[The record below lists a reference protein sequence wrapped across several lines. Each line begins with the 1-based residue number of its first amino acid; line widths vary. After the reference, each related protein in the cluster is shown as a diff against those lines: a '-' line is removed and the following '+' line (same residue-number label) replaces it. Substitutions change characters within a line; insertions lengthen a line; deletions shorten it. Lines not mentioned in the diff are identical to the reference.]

1 MASILGLTST
11 ETFGT
16 NSYYS
21 LNDRR
26 RVFRA
31 YPTGAAPL
39 TGLLSLMENEV
50 TDNPEFGWFE
60 KRYEEITA
68 TTVASSSANT
78 TPFSTATSG
87 TLLSNQAR
95 LTANTVYYVALDT
108 VVGLR
113 VSQQVLIRSVKTG
126 SGGATLVDLQG
137 VITAVGAALVDTGG
151 TPKPGIGIRVLE
163 EVPGVYVNLTSN
175 QGLTLKVIGTAN
187 DEGAAS
193 SGGGRLVKPINVSN
207 YTQIFR
213 TRFSFTRTA
222 LKVPAVFDKTGLYRE
237 KAKDNCLDHMT
248 QLEYAFLFGAKQIV
262 TNTNADQDS
271 VMQRTTGGLT
281 WFLKEYQKA
290 NSVYRGGSGAAA
302 QTANTDD
309 GCRIVNEDG
318 TATFAEYLAYMEKL
332 FRRTSN
338 KAREKLCLCGTQH
351 LLAINKLVEAKVV
364 LNKDLPPESVYGMDI
379 TSIKFPFGTIHFKT
393 HPLFDEDSTLRKD
406 GMYIDIQNLRYRYLT
421 DSDTQLLKNRQNN
434 DEDGRKDEWLTE
446 AGLEV
451 RFPES
456 HMWIRNLTTMT
467 AS

>member
-11 ETFGT
+11 NTFESP
-16 NSYYS
+16 NNFYS

-31 YPTGAAPL
+31 FPTGAAPL
-39 TGLLSLMENEV
+39 TGLLSLMENEA

-68 TTVASSSANT
+68 TLDSVTTT
-78 TPFSTATSG
+78 TPFSTDKTNPIGGSVTPAANS
-87 TLLSNQAR
+87 TL
-95 LTANTVYYVALDT
+95 YICLDT
-108 VVGLR
+108 VTGLR
-113 VSQQVLIRSVKTG
+113 ISQQILIRSVKTG
-126 SGGATLVDLQG
+126 TGSTTFDAQG
-137 VITAVGAALVDTGG
+137 VITEVGITLVNG
-151 TPKPGIGIRVLE
+151 KPGIGIRVLE
-163 EVPGVYVNLTSN
+163 LFPAVIYVSGTNNT
-175 QGLTLKVIGTAN
+175 GLTLKVIGTAN

-237 KAKDNCLDHMT
+237 KAKDNCLDHMV
-248 QLEYAFLFGAKQIV
+248 QMEYAFLFGVKQIV
-262 TNTNADQDS
+262 TNTNIDGDS

-281 WFLKEYQKA
+281 YFLKEYQKL
-290 NSVYRGGSGAAA
+290 NSVYRGGSCAA

-318 TATFAEYLAYMEKL
+318 SATFTEFMAYMEKL

-351 LLAINKLVEAKVV
+351 LMAINKLVDAKVA
-364 LNKDLPPESVYGMDI
+364 LNKDLPPENVYGMDI
-379 TSIKFPFGTIHFKT
+379 TTVKFPFGTIHFKT
-393 HPLFDEDSTLRKD
+393 HPLFDEDSVLRKD
-406 GMYIDIQNLRYRYLT
+406 GLYVDLQNLRYRYLT

-456 HMWIRNLTTMT
+456 HMWIRNLTTLT
-467 AS
+467 DA